1 MQSTPSTDVTG
12 AASLTAAEPRRRL
25 RVPLDGGHRQTH
37 RRTIS
42 GVATRYDVSAV
53 PLQGGYVAK
62 RCPVRAQ
69 WDALQPCDPLPTS
82 PIVER
87 RSARGRQFEADL
99 MASLLGLHP
108 EAVVVPGGDRDERE
122 ATTLEALA
130 AGAALIIGG
139 RLPRDLGGRRVGEP
153 DLLVRAEESA
163 GYRAVDIKH
172 HLTLGVD
179 PDGVPALCS
188 ALELPA
194 WEAAAENPG
203 RTARKRKDDLL
214 QLAHYQRMLEAAG
227 LAPPKDRRGGIV
239 GVEGL
244 VTWYDLDAP
253 IWLTPSSSGRQKRR
267 STMEVYDFEFDFR
280 LDIVAVAALHQA
292 DAAVDPLVVP
302 VRIGECAECLWWS
315 CCGPALQSGSGDVS
329 LVPRTGW
336 RAWRIHR
343 DHGVTDRRALAS
355 LDHRT
360 ATLVAKGVD
369 LRPLLVALGTQ
380 PDGIPISDVIGPR
393 KRAQLAH
400 LAEAGICTLGDARS
414 LSPRTAAYC
423 DAPMTGLADQIDR
436 ARAALGDSTVYR
448 RRDVVQVTVSRGDV
462 EVDIDM
468 ENVEDGVYLWGALVM
483 DRSGGAGV
491 PTGYRAFSTWE
502 PITAEREAEVFGEF
516 WRWLCDLRTRIAA
529 LGLSLRAYC
538 YNAAAE
544 NTQMRRIAPA
554 ISVEAEVAAFIA
566 SEDWIDLLR
575 VFETQ
580 LLTGSSVGLKTVAPL
595 CEFSWDVDDPGGG
608 ESMLRY
614 DDAVGS
620 DAAAAEQARRWLLTY
635 NRNDVEATV
644 ALREWLDLTATASPS
659 VEELGD

>member
-1 MQSTPSTDVTG
+1 LG
-12 AASLTAAEPRRRL
+12 A
-25 RVPLDGGHRQTH
+25 
-37 RRTIS
+37 
-42 GVATRYDVSAV
+42 
-53 PLQGGYVAK
+53 
-62 RCPVRAQ
+62 
-69 WDALQPCDPLPTS
+69 
-82 PIVER
+82 
-87 RSARGRQFEADL
+87 
-99 MASLLGLHP
+99 
-108 EAVVVPGGDRDERE
+108 
-122 ATTLEALA
+122 
-130 AGAALIIGG
+130 
-139 RLPRDLGGRRVGEP
+139 
-153 DLLVRAEESA
+153 
-163 GYRAVDIKH
+163 
-172 HLTLGVD
+172 D

-188 ALELPA
+188 ALDAPA

-214 QLAHYQRMLEAAG
+214 QLAHYQRMLETAG
-227 LAPPKDRRGGIV
+227 LAAPNDRHGGIV

-253 IWLTPSSSGRQKRR
+253 IWLTPSSTGRQKRR

-280 LDIVAVAALHQA
+280 LDILAVAALHQA
-292 DAAVDPLVVP
+292 DQTVDLLVVP
-302 VRIGECAECLWWS
+302 VRIGECAECPWWS
-315 CCGPALQSGSGDVS
+315 CCGPALHAGSGDVS

-343 DHGVTDRRALAS
+343 DHGVTDRQALAS

-360 ATLVAKGVD
+360 ATLVANGVD
-369 LRPLLVALGTQ
+369 LRPLLASLGTQ
-380 PDGIPISDVIGPR
+380 PDDTPVSDVIGPR
-393 KRAQLAH
+393 KRAQLAR
-400 LAEAGICTLGDARS
+400 LADAGIHTLGDARS
-414 LSPRTAAYC
+414 LSHRTAAYC
-423 DAPMTGLADQIDR
+423 DEPLTGLADQIDR

-448 RRDVVQVTVSRGDV
+448 RRGVSQVTVPRGDV

-468 ENVEDGVYLWGALVM
+468 ENVEDGVYLWGALVT
-483 DRSGGAGV
+483 DRAGRAGV

-502 PITAEREAEVFGEF
+502 PITAEREADVFGEF
-516 WRWLCDLRTRIAA
+516 WRWLGELRSRVAA

-544 NTQMRRIAPA
+544 NTQMRRVAPA
-554 ISVEAEVAAFIA
+554 VGVEEDVAAFIA
-566 SEDWIDLLR
+566 SEQWIDLLR
-575 VFETQ
+575 VFDTQ

-620 DAAAAEQARRWLLTY
+620 DDTATAEQAREWLLVY

-659 VEELGD
+659 VEELGG